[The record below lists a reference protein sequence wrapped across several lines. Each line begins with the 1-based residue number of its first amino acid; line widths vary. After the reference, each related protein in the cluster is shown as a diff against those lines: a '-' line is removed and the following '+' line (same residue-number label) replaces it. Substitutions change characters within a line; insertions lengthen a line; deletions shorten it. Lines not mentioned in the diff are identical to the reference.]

1 MARVGGS
8 KATLYK
14 FLTEKESLIGGVI
27 QSLLDR
33 STSPARHRR
42 SGHPGTV

>member
-14 FLTEKESLIGGVI
+14 FLTEKESLIGPAPPGIGDRVTRERFRL
-27 QSLLDR
+27 SLPISR
-33 STSPARHRR
+33 
-42 SGHPGTV
+42 